1 MLESEGS
8 SAPPY
13 SMLAVKR
20 WRWRPLPEF
29 GSVGVKPTTLYLATS
44 SLPLNTAL
52 VMHPY
57 SLSHVGQAFSAEA
70 PVTGGD
76 VVVDG
81 DAGEGEGDVLGLVAP
96 EVGEGVPDGAADPG
110 LGFRKVR

>member
-1 MLESEGS
+1 
-8 SAPPY
+8 
-13 SMLAVKR
+13 
-20 WRWRPLPEF
+20 
-29 GSVGVKPTTLYLATS
+29 
-44 SLPLNTAL
+44 
-52 VMHPY
+52 MHPY
-57 SLSHVGQAFSAEA
+57 SLSDLGQLSSAEA

-81 DAGEGEGDVLGLVAP
+81 DAGEDEGDVLGLVVP